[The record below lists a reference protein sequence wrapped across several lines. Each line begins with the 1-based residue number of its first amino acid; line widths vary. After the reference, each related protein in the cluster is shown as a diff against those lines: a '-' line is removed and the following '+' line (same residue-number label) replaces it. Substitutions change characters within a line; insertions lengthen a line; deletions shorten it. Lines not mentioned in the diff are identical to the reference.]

1 VNRSTLKRIAWYSGA
16 LVCVVVGYLSLSGA
30 LQMVWRSAFTHANVE
45 QLRFWFSGYI
55 GLLLVAIVGVVV
67 CLRRA
72 FRILISVEP
81 QPPVA

>member
-1 VNRSTLKRIAWYSGA
+1 MNRSTLKRIAWYSGA
-16 LVCVVVGYLSLSGA
+16 LLCVVVGYLSLSGA

-72 FRILISVEP
+72 FRIGAEQGSA
-81 QPPVA
+81 PPLP